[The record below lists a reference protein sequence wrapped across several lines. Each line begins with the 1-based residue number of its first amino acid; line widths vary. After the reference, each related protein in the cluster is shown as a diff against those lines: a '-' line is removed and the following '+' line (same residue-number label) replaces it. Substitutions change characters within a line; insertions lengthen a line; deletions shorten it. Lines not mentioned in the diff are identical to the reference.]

1 MDIGSFVRIERK
13 RRGLTQKEL
22 AELSGVG
29 LNFVY
34 QLEKNKKTVQ
44 LDTTNLV
51 LKALGYRVGAIRAF
65 EPWDDAIPKKIE
77 SSQGL
82 ACDS

>member
-1 MDIGSFVRIERK
+1 MDIGNFVRTERK

-22 AELSGVG
+22 ADLSGVG

-44 LDTTNLV
+44 LDSTNSV
-51 LKALGYRVGAIRAF
+51 LQALGYKVGVIREF
-65 EPWDDAIPKKIE
+65 QPWVESTRFPKEASK
-77 SSQGL
+77 GL
-82 ACDS
+82 